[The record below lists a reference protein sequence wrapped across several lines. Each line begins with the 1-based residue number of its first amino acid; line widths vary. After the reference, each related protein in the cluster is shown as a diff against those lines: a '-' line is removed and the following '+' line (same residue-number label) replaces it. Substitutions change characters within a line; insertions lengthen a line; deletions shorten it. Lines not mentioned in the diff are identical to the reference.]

1 MSRTLVK
8 YRLLFKTEGAGDF
21 TVLHDFSAEE
31 AIERIRE
38 LEARVK
44 MIKHND
50 EGETHALSG
59 IVIFMQNLLYLVA
72 NRSMG
77 PFLNLVK
84 TVFPNLVGHHEDVL
98 AVAAIKKYQKMA
110 LRITDEQPISLH
122 EKTTNNSPGKKLKTN
137 NSPPFHHSKTL
148 NS

>member
-1 MSRTLVK
+1 LTHLTLSRNLVK

-21 TVLHDFSAEE
+21 TVMHDFSSEE
-31 AIERIRE
+31 AIEKIRE

-59 IVIFMQNLLYLVA
+59 IVIFVQNLLYLVA

-98 AVAAIKKYQKMA
+98 AVAVIKKY
-110 LRITDEQPISLH
+110 
-122 EKTTNNSPGKKLKTN
+122 
-137 NSPPFHHSKTL
+137 
-148 NS
+148 

>member
-1 MSRTLVK
+1 MMH
-8 YRLLFKTEGAGDF
+8 E
-21 TVLHDFSAEE
+21 FSAEE
-31 AIERIRE
+31 AYDRIRD

-44 MIKHND
+44 MIKHNE

-59 IVIFMQNLLYLVA
+59 IVIFVQNLLYLLA

-98 AVAAIKKYQKMA
+98 AVAVIKKYQKMA
-110 LRITDEQPISLH
+110 MRITDEHPVVAN
-122 EKTTNNSPGKKLKTN
+122 EKVGNNSPGKKYK
-137 NSPPFHHSKTL
+137 
-148 NS
+148 